1 MNMKKTIKQKAV
13 ASFAILSLST
23 AALGSVVAFANT
35 GTSKKT
41 TSSTVTASVTLAQA
55 QEKALKEAKDGKLIG
70 YEQDVK
76 YGNIIYEVSILD
88 GKYEKEYKI
97 DGQSGAILKSKTKD
111 LSQDREDQQLIGAS
125 VQLDLAKVES
135 QMKSKYPNAS
145 IEKVELDVEEGK
157 LVYSVS
163 LREGNQEIELELD
176 ANTGT
181 VLEEDV
187 DLDND

>member
-1 MNMKKTIKQKAV
+1 MKKSIKQKAV
-13 ASFAILSLST
+13 ASLAIFSLST

-55 QEKALKEAKDGKLIG
+55 QEKALKEAKGGKVIG
-70 YEQDVK
+70 YEQEKHGKAV
-76 YGNIIYEVSILD
+76 YEVTILD
-88 GKYEKEYKI
+88 GKNEKEYKI

-135 QMKSKYPNAS
+135 QLKSKYSNAS
-145 IEKVELDVEEGK
+145 IEKVELDVEDGK

-163 LREGNQEIELELD
+163 LREGNQKIELELD

-187 DLDND
+187 ELDHD

>member
-1 MNMKKTIKQKAV
+1 MKKSIKQKAV
-13 ASFAILSLST
+13 ASLAIFSLST
-23 AALGSVVAFANT
+23 AAPGSVVVFANT

-55 QEKALKEAKDGKLIG
+55 QEKALKEAKGGKVIG
-70 YEQDVK
+70 YEQEEKHGKAV
-76 YGNIIYEVSILD
+76 YEVTILD
-88 GKYEKEYKI
+88 GKNEKEYKI

-135 QMKSKYPNAS
+135 QLKSKYSNAS
-145 IEKVELDVEEGK
+145 IEKVELDVEDGK

-163 LREGNQEIELELD
+163 LREGNQKIELELD

-187 DLDND
+187 ELDHD